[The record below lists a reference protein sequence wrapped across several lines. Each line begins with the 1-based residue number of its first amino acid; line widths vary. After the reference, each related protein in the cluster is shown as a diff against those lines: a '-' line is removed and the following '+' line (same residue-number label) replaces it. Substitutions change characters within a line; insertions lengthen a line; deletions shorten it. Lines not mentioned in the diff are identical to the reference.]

1 MIHASY
7 TKLMKTMRL
16 VAIASLL
23 SSHLVIAPFAN
34 ASSTYGT
41 EKLDLS
47 THDSLIQK
55 LESILS
61 NRDSDTMYKQS
72 QLALRLADLYSERA
86 RLWSLEKEGKGDQLY
101 KEQIVTDRT
110 KAVKIYTQVLPS
122 LKSQEKGRVLLQT
135 AHLHLLMQNQDDAVK
150 IYAGIVKNATQNKKE
165 TVAVAQIQWAD
176 ILFYKS
182 EFDKSSKLFRDSLK
196 IKENPSKG
204 YALYR
209 DAWCQYNLGKT
220 KEAQVQLISLLKNKS
235 LFLKKSKADKAIVTD
250 TSFQEEVSRD
260 LATFMARNNI
270 VESDIQTLVSLS
282 PDSARQK
289 NLVYLAT
296 ELDRTAK
303 KESALMVWAIIGK
316 QDVDFASQLEG
327 QIQITRIQYD
337 LGHKAKLLT
346 EIDRSIALLK
356 GPACKKAGDEC
367 TLGQQGLKKIL
378 TDWGKAEER
387 APTTELIIGFGKYTT
402 AFDDAEMSYW
412 TGHSSLKRKMYQEAF
427 NAFSKAGHLFAKMDR
442 SEARL
447 ARMFEGSLL
456 GAIEAGELS
465 EDASMQL
472 SSFRLY
478 LELNPKGPKRDEI
491 KYQIGH
497 IFYENEEYVQAADLF
512 RELAVDTKAPASIRE
527 KSSELCLDS
536 SVILK
541 NEAQIEDD
549 SLLFSQTFKARAP
562 YFLGLWRKSIL
573 NQAAKIIN
581 STVSTKEQLTLQLTK
596 LDKVA
601 YSSWPATEKKTLI
614 KNKIAIALRL
624 KNLDMVAKSSDQFL
638 GLDGLS
644 LDEKNWALDQA
655 AWVAEMRM
663 DFLAALRLLKQITPK
678 KSQIGEHHFKIA
690 LLMELAHQDP
700 TPEYLK
706 FMTVSKDQDKN
717 QYAAYQLIH
726 FSSEPKKLFSK
737 YSRVLKGNPQLFAAA
752 GVITF
757 EKSADMSIAR
767 AVLAN
772 KPSKDTFETQILAR
786 SMEIKSFEQLQ
797 KKLGSTPLVGRSDR
811 LIQKNLV
818 ERIKLIKQLEKRSQS
833 AIQKKDTSLQ
843 LILLAQVYHENSKLV
858 QDILALPAP
867 KQLDAAQKKFY
878 QEQVQLQVKPYIT
891 QAITVKEKV
900 AEMWDVAIK
909 QAVFKDLFDLAEEST
924 KPGSLLAS
932 AEIEKLKKAAEQ
944 SGQKENPFIN
954 FTRER
959 HKVATEANQLQKSIV
974 EDPFN
979 FNDIEKLKSLQK
991 ALGRGP
997 MVAYLESRLNSRGGR
1012 N

>member
-1 MIHASY
+1 MIQASY
-7 TKLMKTMRL
+7 SKIINAMK
-16 VAIASLL
+16 VIAITSLL
-23 SSHLVIAPFAN
+23 ATHAVIAA
-34 ASSTYGT
+34 

-55 LESILS
+55 LESVLS
-61 NRDSDTMYKQS
+61 TRDNDTMYKQS
-72 QLALRLADLYSERA
+72 QLALRLADLYAERA
-86 RLWSLEKEGKGDQLY
+86 RILSLEKEGKGDQLY
-101 KEQIVTDRT
+101 KNQIETDRT

-122 LKSQEKGRVLLQT
+122 LKIQEKGRVLLQT
-135 AHLHLLMQNQDDAVK
+135 AHLHLLMQKQDDAVK
-150 IYAGIVKNATQNKKE
+150 IYTGIVKNASQHKKE

-176 ILFYKS
+176 ILFYKG
-182 EFDKSSKLFRDSLK
+182 EFDKSSKLFRDSLN
-196 IKENPSKG
+196 IKENPQKG

-220 KEAQVQLISLLKNKS
+220 KEAQVQMISLLKNKS
-235 LFLKKSKADKAIVTD
+235 LFLKPSKTEKTKVLVMD

-260 LATFMARNNI
+260 LATFMARNDI
-270 VESDIQTLVSLS
+270 VESDIQLLVNLS

-303 KESALMVWAIIGK
+303 KESALLVWAIIGK

-337 LGHKAKLLT
+337 LGRKAKLLT
-346 EIDRSIALLK
+346 EIDRSITLLK
-356 GPACKKAGDEC
+356 GPACKKSEEC
-367 TLGQQGLKKIL
+367 VLGQQGLKKII

-387 APTTELIIGFGKYTT
+387 APTTELILGFGKYTT

-412 TGHSSLKRKMYQEAF
+412 TGHASLKRKMYGEAF
-427 NAFSKAGHLFAKMDR
+427 NAFKKSSQLFFKMDR

-456 GAIEAGELS
+456 GAIEAAELS
-465 EDASMQL
+465 QDATMQL
-472 SSFRLY
+472 ASFRLY

-497 IFYENEEYVQAADLF
+497 IFYENEDYQQAADLF
-512 RELAVDTKAPASIRE
+512 REIAMDIKAPAHLRE

-541 NEAQIEDD
+541 NEPQIEAD
-549 SLLFSQTFKARAP
+549 SLLFAQAFKSRTG

-573 NQAAKIIN
+573 NQSAKVIN
-581 STVSTKEQLTLQLTK
+581 SNVSTKDQLETQLSK
-596 LDKVA
+596 LDKIA
-601 YSSWPATEKKTLI
+601 YVNWPLSEKKTLV
-614 KNKIAIALRL
+614 KNKLAIGLRL

-638 GLDGLS
+638 ALDS
-644 LDEKNWALDQA
+644 LTAEERNWALDQA

-663 DFLAALRLLKQITPK
+663 DFPGALRLLKQVTPK
-678 KSQIGEHHFKIA
+678 KSQIAEHHFKIA
-690 LLMELAHQDP
+690 LMMELAHQDP
-700 TPEYLK
+700 SSEYLK
-706 FMTVSKDQDKN
+706 FMSVSKDEDKT

-726 FSSEPKKLFSK
+726 FSPAPKKLFSK

-752 GVITF
+752 GVITY
-757 EKSADMSIAR
+757 EKSADAGIAQT
-767 AVLAN
+767 VLSH
-772 KPSKDTFETQILAR
+772 KSSKNTFESQILAR

-797 KKLGSTPLVGRSDR
+797 KKLADTPLVGRSDR
-811 LIQKNLV
+811 TIQKNLV
-818 ERIKLIKQLEKRSQS
+818 ERIRLIKKLEKRSQS

-867 KQLDAAQKKFY
+867 KQLDTAQKKIY
-878 QEQVQLQVKPYIT
+878 QEQIQLQVKPYIT
-891 QAITVKEKV
+891 QAIAVKEKV
-900 AEMWDVAIK
+900 SEMWDIAIK
-909 QAVFKDLFDLAEEST
+909 QSVFKDLFDLSEEST
-924 KPGSLLAS
+924 KPGSRLAS
-932 AEIEKLKKAAEQ
+932 SEVEKLKKAAEM
-944 SGQKENPFIN
+944 SGLKENPFIN

-959 HKVATEANQLQKSIV
+959 HKVAAEATKLEKNIV

-997 MVAYLESRLNSRGGR
+997 MVAYLESRIEGLNSRGGR